1 MGFVGE
7 ARGWR
12 AWVARAETASAGG
25 ASPVAGRFVPIVFT
39 VRAVATS
46 RCRPTRPGVVADAAG
61 MESPA
66 EMESRADTASPRPQ
80 HLSADHVL
88 EEMAHFGDRRLRHL
102 TLLQLFVLALVAGA
116 FIGAGAL
123 FSVLLTTGVDAGGPH
138 DLLMGLGFSTG
149 FFFVVLS
156 EAALFTEAN
165 VVMPA
170 VLLRGARRRLF
181 RRVVVFWVLV
191 AVGNLVGAWAFGQLV
206 AIAQSYR
213 PEVQEA
219 LTAVVAKKMA
229 YAQAGTT
236 AAWLQAVASGVLAN
250 TFVGMA
256 AFFATMGRT
265 IIGKYVPVFLAVT
278 LFVTAGFQHA
288 PANMGYFGLAAPL
301 GLGPAWGEALIWNL
315 LPAGLGNMI
324 GGALLVAVP
333 FWYALEPK
341 HRDLVRDRLEQAS
354 AGSGSS
360 DAEPR

>member
-1 MGFVGE
+1 M
-7 ARGWR
+7 
-12 AWVARAETASAGG
+12 
-25 ASPVAGRFVPIVFT
+25 
-39 VRAVATS
+39 
-46 RCRPTRPGVVADAAG
+46 ADPAG
-61 MESPA
+61 ME
-66 EMESRADTASPRPQ
+66 SPRPQ

-88 EEMAHFGDRRLRHL
+88 EEMARFGDRRLRHL

-170 VLLRGARRRLF
+170 VLLRGARRRLL
-181 RRVVVFWVLV
+181 RRVVVFWLLV
-191 AVGNLVGAWAFGQLV
+191 GLGNLVGAWAFGQLV

-213 PEVQEA
+213 PEVHEA
-219 LTAVVAKKMA
+219 LAAVVAKKMA
-229 YAQAGTT
+229 YAQTGT
-236 AAWLQAVASGVLAN
+236 AAAWFQAVASGVLAN

-288 PANMGYFGLAAPL
+288 PANMGYFGLAAPI
-301 GLGPAWGEALIWNL
+301 GLGPSWGEALAWNL

-333 FWYALEPK
+333 FWYALKPQ

-354 AGSGSS
+354 AGTEPADGS
-360 DAEPR
+360 PR

>member
-1 MGFVGE
+1 M
-7 ARGWR
+7 
-12 AWVARAETASAGG
+12 
-25 ASPVAGRFVPIVFT
+25 
-39 VRAVATS
+39 
-46 RCRPTRPGVVADAAG
+46 DA
-61 MESPA
+61 
-66 EMESRADTASPRPQ
+66 PRPQ

-88 EEMAHFGDRRLRHL
+88 EEMARFGDRRLRHL

-170 VLLRGARRRLF
+170 VLLRGARRQLL
-181 RRVVVFWVLV
+181 RRVVVFWTLV
-191 AVGNLVGAWAFGQLV
+191 GIGNLVGAWAFGQLV
-206 AIAQSYR
+206 IAAQAYG
-213 PEVQEA
+213 PEV
-219 LTAVVAKKMA
+219 LTNLEGVVAKKMA
-229 YAQAGTT
+229 YAEAGT
-236 AAWLQAVASGVLAN
+236 AGAWLRIVASGALAN

-288 PANMGYFGLAAPL
+288 PANMGYFGLAVPL
-301 GLGPAWGEALIWNL
+301 GLGPSWGEALIWNL

-324 GGALLVAVP
+324 GSALLVALP
-333 FWYALEPK
+333 FWYALKPK
-341 HRDLVRDRLEQAS
+341 DRDLVRDRLERQS
-354 AGSGSS
+354 TGTEPSDGS
-360 DAEPR
+360 PR